1 MLTALS
7 VADEIHMASL
17 ESASDQDE
25 LLEMLESAGMVLV
38 QALKELRR

>member
-7 VADEIHMASL
+7 VADQIRTASS
-17 ESASDQDE
+17 EGACDQDE

>member
-7 VADEIHMASL
+7 VADQIRTASL
-17 ESASDQDE
+17 ENTCDQDE